1 VSITDI
7 TGAMKLDIPP
17 TRMQLLRL
25 KKRIIIARRG
35 HKLLKDKQDEL
46 MRRILELVS
55 KIRDARIR
63 IEQELR
69 SAFGYF
75 YFASSKQSAKATDE
89 ALLATTKNIAIDYT
103 TERVLNLKIP
113 RFKQTISGG
122 LIGYGFMTTSGD
134 LDLALLKIDQLIS
147 KLLELAELEKALE
160 LLATEIE
167 KTRRRV
173 NALEYI
179 LIPAIDETIKFI
191 NLKLSEMERGDLT
204 RLMRV
209 KEIVRGK

>member
-1 VSITDI
+1 
-7 TGAMKLDIPP
+7 MKLDIPP

-25 KKRIIIARRG
+25 KRRSVVARRG

-46 MRRILELVS
+46 MRQILDLVS
-55 KIRDARIR
+55 RIRDLRLR
-63 IEQELR
+63 IEDDLR

-75 YFASSKQSAKATDE
+75 YFASSKQAPKATDE
-89 ALLATTKNIAIDYT
+89 ALLATTKTVDIDYT
-103 TERVLNLKIP
+103 AKRILNLKVP
-113 RFKQTISGG
+113 EFQRKVSGALIS
-122 LIGYGFMTTSGD
+122 YGFLSTSGD
-134 LDLALLKIDQLIS
+134 LDLALLKIDQLIL
-147 KLLELAELEKALE
+147 KLLELAELEKTLE

-179 LIPAIDETIKFI
+179 LIPSIGETIKFI
-191 NLKLSEMERGDLT
+191 KLKLAEMERGDLT

-209 KEIVRGK
+209 KDIVRGK

>member
-1 VSITDI
+1 MT
-7 TGAMKLDIPP
+7 MKLDIPP

-25 KKRIIIARRG
+25 KRRSIIARRG

-46 MRRILELVS
+46 MRRILELIG
-55 KIRDARIR
+55 KIRDSRLK
-63 IEQELR
+63 IEQELK

-75 YFASSKQSAKATDE
+75 YFASSKQSPKAIDE
-89 ALLATTKNIAIDYT
+89 ALLATTKVIDVVYT

-113 RFKQTISGG
+113 KFKQTISGG
-122 LIGYGFMTTSGD
+122 LIGYSFMTTSGD

-147 KLLELAELEKALE
+147 RLLELAELEKALE
-160 LLATEIE
+160 LLAAEIE

-179 LIPAIDETIKFI
+179 LIPSIDETIKFI
-191 NLKLSEMERGDLT
+191 KLKMSEMERGDLT
-204 RLMRV
+204 RLMRI
-209 KEIVRGK
+209 KEIVRGNREVS

>member
-1 VSITDI
+1 
-7 TGAMKLDIPP
+7 MKLDIPP

-25 KKRIIIARRG
+25 KRRGVIARRG

-46 MRRILELVS
+46 MRRILEMVN
-55 KIRDARIR
+55 KIRESRLK
-63 IEQELR
+63 IEEELR
-69 SAFGYF
+69 RAFGYF
-75 YFASSKQSAKATDE
+75 YFASSKQAPKATDE
-89 ALLATTKNIAIDYT
+89 ALLSTTKLIDIEYT
-103 TERVLNLKIP
+103 TERILNLKIP
-113 RFKQTISGG
+113 KFSKKISGG

-134 LDLALLKIDQLIS
+134 LDLALLKIDRLIS
-147 KLLELAELEKALE
+147 RLLELAELEKALE
-160 LLATEIE
+160 LLADEIE

-179 LIPAIDETIKFI
+179 LIPSIDETIKFI

>member
-1 VSITDI
+1 
-7 TGAMKLDIPP
+7 MKLDIPP

-25 KKRIIIARRG
+25 KKRGTIARRG

-46 MRRILELVS
+46 MRRILELVG
-55 KIRDARIR
+55 KIRDARLH
-63 IEQELR
+63 IEQDLK

-75 YFASSKQSAKATDE
+75 YFASSKQSPKATDE
-89 ALLATTKNIAIDYT
+89 ALLATTKSITVDYT

-113 RFKQTISGG
+113 KFKQTISGG

-179 LIPAIDETIKFI
+179 LIPSIDETIKFI

>member
-1 VSITDI
+1 
-7 TGAMKLDIPP
+7 MKLDIPP

-25 KKRIIIARRG
+25 KKRGTIARRG

-46 MRRILELVS
+46 MRRILKLVG
-55 KIRDARIR
+55 KIRDARLH
-63 IEQELR
+63 IEQDLK

-75 YFASSKQSAKATDE
+75 YFASSKQSPKATDE
-89 ALLATTKNIAIDYT
+89 ALLATTKSITVDYT

-113 RFKQTISGG
+113 KFKQTISGG

-179 LIPAIDETIKFI
+179 LIPSIDETIKFI

>member
-1 VSITDI
+1 
-7 TGAMKLDIPP
+7 MKLDIPP

-25 KKRIIIARRG
+25 KRRGVIARRG

-46 MRRILELVS
+46 MRQILALVS
-55 KIRDARIR
+55 KIKDLRLK
-63 IEQELR
+63 IEEELKR
-69 SAFGYF
+69 AFGYF
-75 YFASSKQSAKATDE
+75 YFASSKQAPKATDE
-89 ALLATTKNIAIDYT
+89 ALLATTKTIDIDYVA
-103 TERVLNLKIP
+103 ERILNLKVP
-113 RFKQTISGG
+113 KFSRKISGG

-147 KLLELAELEKALE
+147 RLLELAELEKTLE

-179 LIPAIDETIKFI
+179 LIPSIDETIKFI

>member
-1 VSITDI
+1 
-7 TGAMKLDIPP
+7 MKLDIPP

-25 KKRIIIARRG
+25 KRRGAIARRG

-46 MRRILELVS
+46 MRKILELVN
-55 KIRDARIR
+55 KIRETRLT
-63 IEQELR
+63 IEDDLR
-69 SAFGYF
+69 KAFGYF
-75 YFASSKQSAKATDE
+75 YFASSKQMPKATDE
-89 ALLATTKNIAIDYT
+89 ALLATTKIIEIDYA

-113 RFKQTISGG
+113 KFLKNISGR
-122 LIGYGFMTTSGD
+122 LISYGFLSTSGD

-147 KLLELAELEKALE
+147 QLLELAELEKTLE

-179 LIPAIDETIKFI
+179 LIPSIDETIKFI
-191 NLKLSEMERGDLT
+191 NLKLSEIERGDLT

>member
-1 VSITDI
+1 
-7 TGAMKLDIPP
+7 MKLDIPP

-25 KKRIIIARRG
+25 KKRSIIARRG

-89 ALLATTKNIAIDYT
+89 ALLATTKKIAIDYT

-113 RFKQTISGG
+113 KFKQTISGG

-179 LIPAIDETIKFI
+179 LIPSVDETIKFI

>member
-1 VSITDI
+1 
-7 TGAMKLDIPP
+7 
-17 TRMQLLRL
+17 MQLLRL
-25 KKRIIIARRG
+25 KKKGAIARRG

-46 MRRILELVS
+46 MRNILELVNR
-55 KIRDARIR
+55 IRDARLR
-63 IEQELR
+63 LEKELR
-69 SAFGYF
+69 AAFSYF
-75 YFASSKQSAKATDE
+75 YFASSKQAPKATDE
-89 ALLATTKNIAIDYT
+89 ALLQTTKTIDVEY
-103 TERVLNLKIP
+103 ESQRILNLKIP
-113 RFKQTISGG
+113 KFKKHITGG

-134 LDLALLKIDQLIS
+134 LDLALLKIDRLIAHM
-147 KLLELAELEKALE
+147 LELAELEKSLE

-179 LIPAIDETIKFI
+179 LIPSIDETIKYI

-209 KEIVRGK
+209 KEIVRRK

>member
-1 VSITDI
+1 
-7 TGAMKLDIPP
+7 MKLDIPP
-17 TRMQLLRL
+17 TRMQLLRI
-25 KKRIIIARRG
+25 KRRGTIARRG

-55 KIRDARIR
+55 QIRDSRLR
-63 IEQELR
+63 IEKELIR
-69 SAFGYF
+69 AFGYF
-75 YFASSKQSAKATDE
+75 YFASSKQSQKATDE
-89 ALLATTKNIAIDYT
+89 ALLATTKHIDIDYT
-103 TERVLNLKIP
+103 TERILNLKIP
-113 RFKQTISGG
+113 KFTQKISGG
-122 LIGYGFMTTSGD
+122 LIGYGFRTTSGD
-134 LDLALLKIDQLIS
+134 LDLALLKIDQLMS
-147 KLLELAELEKALE
+147 MLLDLAELEKALE
-160 LLATEIE
+160 LLASEIE

-179 LIPAIDETIKFI
+179 LIPSIDETIKFI

>member
-1 VSITDI
+1 
-7 TGAMKLDIPP
+7 
-17 TRMQLLRL
+17 
-25 KKRIIIARRG
+25 
-35 HKLLKDKQDEL
+35 
-46 MRRILELVS
+46 MRQILALVS
-55 KIRDARIR
+55 KIKDLRVE
-63 IEQELR
+63 IEEELKR
-69 SAFGYF
+69 AFGYF
-75 YFASSKQSAKATDE
+75 YFASSKQTPKATDE
-89 ALLATTKNIAIDYT
+89 ALLATTKTIEIDYT
-103 TERVLNLKIP
+103 AERILNLKVP
-113 RFKQTISGG
+113 KFSKKISGG

-147 KLLELAELEKALE
+147 RLLELAELEKTLE

-179 LIPAIDETIKFI
+179 LIPSIEETIKFI

-209 KEIVRGK
+209 KEIVRAK

>member
-1 VSITDI
+1 
-7 TGAMKLDIPP
+7 MKLDIPP

-25 KKRIIIARRG
+25 KRRAIIARRG

-46 MRRILELVS
+46 MRQILALVS
-55 KIRDARIR
+55 QIRDLRLK
-63 IEQELR
+63 IEDELKR
-69 SAFGYF
+69 AFGYF
-75 YFASSKQSAKATDE
+75 YFASSKQAPKATDE
-89 ALLATTKNIAIDYT
+89 ALLATTKAIDIDYT
-103 TERVLNLKIP
+103 TKRILNLKIP
-113 RFKQTISGG
+113 KFSETLSGG

-134 LDLALLKIDQLIS
+134 LDLALLKIDQLIAH
-147 KLLELAELEKALE
+147 LLELAELEKSLE

-179 LIPAIDETIKFI
+179 LIPSIDETIRFI

>member
-1 VSITDI
+1 
-7 TGAMKLDIPP
+7 MKLDIPP

-25 KKRIIIARRG
+25 KKRGAIARRG

-46 MRRILELVS
+46 MRNILELVNR
-55 KIRDARIR
+55 IRDARLKL
-63 IEQELR
+63 EKELR
-69 SAFGYF
+69 SAFSYF
-75 YFASSKQSAKATDE
+75 YFASSKQAPRSTDE
-89 ALLATTKNIAIDYT
+89 ALLQTTKKIDIEY
-103 TERVLNLKIP
+103 ESKRILNLKIP
-113 RFKQTISGG
+113 KFKKHIAGG

-134 LDLALLKIDQLIS
+134 LDLALLKIDQLIANM
-147 KLLELAELEKALE
+147 LELAELEKSLE

-179 LIPAIDETIKFI
+179 LIPSIEETIKYI
-191 NLKLSEMERGDLT
+191 NLKLSEMERSDLT

-209 KEIVRGK
+209 KEIVRNK

>member
-1 VSITDI
+1 
-7 TGAMKLDIPP
+7 
-17 TRMQLLRL
+17 MQLLRL
-25 KKRIIIARRG
+25 KRRGIIARRG

-46 MRRILELVS
+46 MRKILELVH
-55 KIRDARIR
+55 RIR
-63 IEQELR
+63 EARLKIEDELR
-69 SAFGYF
+69 RAFGYF
-75 YFASSKQSAKATDE
+75 YFASSKQAPKSTDE
-89 ALLATTKNIAIDYT
+89 ALLATTKSIDIDYA
-103 TERVLNLKIP
+103 TERILNLKIP
-113 RFKQTISGG
+113 RFTEKISGG

-179 LIPAIDETIKFI
+179 LIPSIDETIRFI
-191 NLKLSEMERGDLT
+191 NLKLSEIERGDLT

-209 KEIVRGK
+209 KEIVRKK

>member
-1 VSITDI
+1 
-7 TGAMKLDIPP
+7 MKLDIPP

-25 KKRIIIARRG
+25 KRRGAIARRG

-55 KIRDARIR
+55 HIRNARLH
-63 IEQELR
+63 IEEELKK
-69 SAFGYF
+69 AFGYF
-75 YFASSKQSAKATDE
+75 YFASSKQSRKATDE
-89 ALLATTKNIAIDYT
+89 ALLATTKRIDIEYA

-113 RFKQTISGG
+113 RFSRKISGG
-122 LIGYGFMTTSGD
+122 LINYGFLTTSGD
-134 LDLALLKIDQLIS
+134 LDLALLKIDTLIS
-147 KLLELAELEKALE
+147 MLLELAELEKALE
-160 LLATEIE
+160 LLASEIE

-179 LIPAIDETIKFI
+179 LIPSIEETIKFI

-209 KEIVRGK
+209 KEIVRKE